1 VATSTRDSPSVASVG
16 TSVPE
21 QHPCMTAALEHLK
34 PHEMPATFNV
44 PVGLAIAPSV
54 TAVVVDRVSIVDPE
68 ITAIIRDNAETVMAS
83 PVEPHAACPTHSKVI
98 ASVETR
104 PLTTCV
110 PIVHI
115 MFPASMVWSATI
127 QVLAMATLTKV
138 EDVLHEETM
147 AISDAIG
154 IVFSAP
160 CLRHHP
166 SVASVGTM
174 VPEKH
179 PSVAT
184 VFKHLKPYKMPPCT
198 NVLSGVPGAP
208 SVQAIVVDR
217 VTVVE
222 PEVAPIIRDNLEVVM
237 TCLENSH
244 APCPTHSKV
253 IASVKP

>member
-1 VATSTRDSPSVASVG
+1 
-16 TSVPE
+16 
-21 QHPCMTAALEHLK
+21 
-34 PHEMPATFNV
+34 
-44 PVGLAIAPSV
+44 
-54 TAVVVDRVSIVDPE
+54 
-68 ITAIIRDNAETVMAS
+68 
-83 PVEPHAACPTHSKVI
+83 
-98 ASVETR
+98 
-104 PLTTCV
+104 
-110 PIVHI
+110 
-115 MFPASMVWSATI
+115 
-127 QVLAMATLTKV
+127 
-138 EDVLHEETM
+138 M

-154 IVFSAP
+154 IVFSAS
-160 CLRHHP
+160 CLRNHP
-166 SVASVGTM
+166 SVAGIGTM

-184 VFKHLKPYKMPPCT
+184 MFKHLKPYEMPPCA
-198 NVLSGVPGAP
+198 NVSSGVPGAP